1 MPAPH
6 TWAALATTALCTL
19 RTQVSA
25 RGLHHKGVRGG
36 GMRGNTLPP
45 LAAVRRF
52 YTQPAL
58 TAPSSGW
65 GVAVC
70 GEYPVHLRVCC
81 WPCCTC
87 LLITGSHGMMY
98 TPASCSIY
106 IKHLPDQVCTA
117 PERSCIARSH
127 VRHSLHVCGRASLK
141 GLLTVVICLAGSQN
155 SKRQPEHS
163 RDWPCSAAPKRAFR
177 VLHRD
182 SNWSHH
188 TAQTRR

>member
-1 MPAPH
+1 MGPWAGPPCTRSAAMPAPH

-117 PERSCIARSH
+117 LQRSCIARSH
-127 VRHSLHVCGRASLK
+127 TCATVCMSAV
-141 GLLTVVICLAGSQN
+141 GL
-155 SKRQPEHS
+155 PS
-163 RDWPCSAAPKRAFR
+163 RDCW
-177 VLHRD
+177 LL
-182 SNWSHH
+182 
-188 TAQTRR
+188 